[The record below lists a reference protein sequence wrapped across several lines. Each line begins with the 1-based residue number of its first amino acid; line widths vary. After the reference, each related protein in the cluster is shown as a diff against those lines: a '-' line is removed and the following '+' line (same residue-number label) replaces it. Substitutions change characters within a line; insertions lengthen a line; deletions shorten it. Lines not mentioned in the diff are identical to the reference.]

1 MQKFDRINKVSTY
14 LDRNKGAYNVMFSF
28 FKNKERTSKK
38 ELKRY
43 YKIVDQINQ
52 LESTYSS
59 MTDEELQSM
68 TSKFKEQLNN
78 GADIKAIIPD
88 AFAVVREASKRVLNM
103 RHFDV
108 QLIGGLVIAEGNISE
123 MATGEGKTLVASLPS
138 YVRALEGKG
147 VHVITVNDYLA
158 KRDYE
163 LIGQIHRFLGL
174 TVGLNVPMMDPDAK
188 KRAYQADITYGVG
201 TEFGFDY
208 LRDNM
213 VHRLEDKVQRPYH
226 FAIID
231 EVDSVLIDEAK
242 TPLIIAGKMFANEDL
257 HRIAAMLA
265 KRFVKDEDYEFDD
278 ETKATSLT
286 DQGIEKV
293 EEAFGIDN
301 LYDLEHQTLY
311 HYVIQAVRAHV
322 MFEKNVDYIV
332 KDDKVQLVDMFTG
345 RIMEGR
351 SLSDGLHQAIEAKEG
366 VPITE
371 ENKAQAQIT
380 VQNYFRMYPIL
391 SGMTGTAKTQEKEFM
406 EVYGMEVV
414 QIPTNRPKI
423 RIDQP
428 DWIFD
433 TKENKY
439 KYVVKEAVERHKK
452 GQPILIGTTSI
463 LQSEEVAKYL
473 DEAKLPYQL
482 LNAKTVEQEVEL
494 ISQAGQKGRITVA
507 TNMAGRGTD
516 IVLGEGV
523 HELGGLYVIG
533 TEKHESRRVDNQL
546 RGRSG
551 RQGDPGESRF
561 ILSIEDDMFRR
572 FAKEDVEKF
581 KKKMVVNEEG
591 RIMNKDVNEIID
603 RTQRIVEGAHFSMR
617 EYNLKL
623 DDVINDQR
631 RVIYSL
637 RDNILEGENL
647 IGLLK
652 EMVIDTVDFAVHD
665 NAPEELDYMEWN
677 HDAMEKAVNSLFLT
691 PVSVDRS
698 EPKVKRILESMQ
710 PSIDELNEFL
720 DSFEENETVMQ
731 VIPSVML
738 NFIDRMWIK
747 HLEQMTHL
755 KEGIGLRRF
764 QQEDPMRI
772 YQREGLELFGKNY
785 QELRRGIVEELVIFM
800 KNLMNQGQEE

>member
-1 MQKFDRINKVSTY
+1 MLSIFN
-14 LDRNKGAYNVMFSF
+14 RNKEKTSF
-28 FKNKERTSKK
+28 R

-43 YKIVDQINQ
+43 YKIVDKINQ

-59 MTDEELQSM
+59 MTDDELRNMTFEFKERLQNGEELS
-68 TSKFKEQLNN
+68 N
-78 GADIKAIIPD
+78 IVPD
-88 AFAVVREASKRVLNM
+88 AFAVVREAAKRVLNM

-108 QLIGGLVIAEGNISE
+108 QLIGGLVLTEGNISE
-123 MATGEGKTLVASLPS
+123 MPTGEGKTLVASLPS

-158 KRDYE
+158 KRDFE
-163 LIGQIHRFLGL
+163 LIGQIHQFLGL
-174 TVGLNVPMMDPDAK
+174 TVGLNVPMMDPNQK
-188 KRAYQADITYGVG
+188 KVAYNADITYGVG

-213 VHRLEDKVQRPYH
+213 ASSIGDKVQRPYH

-242 TPLIIAGKMFANEDL
+242 TPLIIAGKMSSNEDF
-257 HRIAAMLA
+257 HHIAARLA
-265 KRFVKDEDYEFDD
+265 KRFKKDEDYDFDP

-286 DQGIEKV
+286 EKGIEKV
-293 EEAFGIDN
+293 EAAFGIDN

-311 HYVIQAVRAHV
+311 HFVIQAVRAHV
-322 MFEKNVDYIV
+322 MFERDVDYIV
-332 KDDKVQLVDMFTG
+332 KDDKIELVDMFTG
-345 RIMEGR
+345 RILEGR

-366 VPITE
+366 VTITE

-380 VQNYFRMYPIL
+380 IQNYFRMYPKL
-391 SGMTGTAKTQEKEFM
+391 SGMTGTAKTQEKEFLD
-406 EVYGMEVV
+406 VYGMSVI

-423 RIDQP
+423 RIDQQ
-428 DWIFD
+428 DLVFE
-433 TKENKY
+433 TKEQKY
-439 KYVVKEAVERHKK
+439 DYVAKEAKARHEK

-463 LQSEEVAKYL
+463 LQSETVASYL
-473 DEAKLPYQL
+473 DKYKLSYQL

-494 ISQAGQKGRITVA
+494 ISQAGQEGRITVA

-516 IVLGEGV
+516 ITLGEGV
-523 HELGGLYVIG
+523 DELGGLYVIG

-561 ILSIEDDMFRR
+561 ILSLEDDMFRR
-572 FAKEDVEKF
+572 FAEEDVEKF
-581 KKKMVVNEEG
+581 QKKKVTDESG
-591 RIMNKDVNEIID
+591 LIQNKEVLELVD

-631 RVIYSL
+631 RVIYNL
-637 RDNILEGENL
+637 RDSVLKREDL
-647 IGLLK
+647 IGQLK
-652 EMVIDTVDFAVHD
+652 TMLNETVDFAIRD
-665 NAPEELDYMEWN
+665 NAPEELNPTEWN
-677 HDAMEKAVNSLFLT
+677 FDGMENTVNSLFLT
-691 PVSVDRS
+691 PVSIDRN
-698 EPKVKRILESMQ
+698 EVKVKRILESVQ
-710 PSIDELNEFL
+710 PSVDELIETIEGFEQNEQ
-720 DSFEENETVMQ
+720 VMQ
-731 VIPSVML
+731 IVPRVML
-738 NFIDRMWIK
+738 SYIDSMWVR

-755 KEGIGLRRF
+755 KEGIGLRQY

-785 QELRRGIVEELVIFM
+785 QELRRSIVRELVGFM
-800 KNLMNQGQEE
+800 KSLHNTEEEA